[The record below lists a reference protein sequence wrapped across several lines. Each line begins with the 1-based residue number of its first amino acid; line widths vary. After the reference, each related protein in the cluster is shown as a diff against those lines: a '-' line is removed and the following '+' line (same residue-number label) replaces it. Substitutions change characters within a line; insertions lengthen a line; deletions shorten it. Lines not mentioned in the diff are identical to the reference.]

1 MIFSPEQIQDLMK
14 VIDFNTIMFGV
25 EFIGVE
31 PLEPDD
37 ISLLEEYGVNIDDIE
52 EKSYIETAYKFGRLS
67 KAIGDIESKNLKYND
82 FKKWIS
88 KGGHIPLTGEEKST
102 ISYLKRR
109 SFDHLKKLGQ
119 KMGSDVKSILLD
131 QENKLRLKNQKLIRK
146 ELVSAVRDRTAFKEI
161 MLNLGHKTD
170 DWQRD
175 WTRIVETELHSVYED
190 GRADDIQKN
199 SQSEDP
205 LVFKHVLP
213 TACRH
218 CIKLYLTD
226 GLGSK
231 PRIFKLS
238 ELRANGSNIGRKQ
251 EDWKATL
258 ESLHAYDRCTLDEY
272 IEGYE
277 WDKNSKMFTPPK
289 EFKRKI
295 ERKSK
300 VYITIG
306 NREYVV

>member
-1 MIFSPEQIQDLMK
+1 MIFSPEQIEELLQ
-14 VIDFNTIMFGV
+14 VIEFNTTLFGA
-25 EFIGVE
+25 EFLGTD
-31 PLEPDD
+31 PLEPSD
-37 ISLLEEYGVNIDDIE
+37 IDLLESYDVNIDDIE
-52 EKSYIETAYKFGRLS
+52 EKSYIETSYKFGILS
-67 KAIGDIESKNLKYND
+67 KAIGDNESKKLKYND

-88 KGGHIPLTGEEKST
+88 KGGYIPLSNEEKST
-102 ISYLKRR
+102 IEFLKRR

-119 KMGSDVKSILLD
+119 KLGSDVKDSLLD
-131 QENKLRLKNQKLIRK
+131 QENKLRLKNQKIIKK
-146 ELVSAVRDRTAFKEI
+146 EFIGAVRDRTAFKEV

-175 WTRIVETELHSVYED
+175 WTRIVETELHSAYEE
-190 GRADDIQKN
+190 GRADDIQRN
-199 SQSEDP
+199 SESKDP

-218 CIKLYLTD
+218 CIRLYLTD

-238 ELRANGSNIGRKQ
+238 ELRANGTNIGRKQ

-258 ESLHAYDRCTLDEY
+258 GALHPYDRCTLDEY
-272 IEGYE
+272 IEDYE
-277 WDKNSKMFTPPK
+277 WDKKSKMFIAPK

-300 VYITIG
+300 VYVTIG
-306 NREYVV
+306 NKEYII

>member
-25 EFIGVE
+25 EFIGAE

-52 EKSYIETAYKFGRLS
+52 EKSYIETAYNFGRLS

-146 ELVSAVRDRTAFKEI
+146 ELTSAVRDRTAFKEI

-175 WTRIVETELHSVYED
+175 WTRIVETELNSAYQY
-190 GRADDIQKN
+190 GRADDIIKN
-199 SQSEDP
+199 SELEDP
-205 LVFKHVLP
+205 LVFKWVQNG
-213 TACRH
+213 ACRH
-218 CIKLYLTD
+218 CIKAYLTD

-231 PRIFKLS
+231 PRIFKMS
-238 ELRANGSNIGRKQ
+238 ELIGNGTNINKKQ

-258 ESLHAYDRCTLDEY
+258 GSIHPYCRCELDEAQ
-272 IEGYE
+272 EDYE
-277 WDKNSKMFTPPK
+277 WDKNNRMFTPPK

-300 VYITIG
+300 VYVTIG
-306 NREYVV
+306 TKEYVI